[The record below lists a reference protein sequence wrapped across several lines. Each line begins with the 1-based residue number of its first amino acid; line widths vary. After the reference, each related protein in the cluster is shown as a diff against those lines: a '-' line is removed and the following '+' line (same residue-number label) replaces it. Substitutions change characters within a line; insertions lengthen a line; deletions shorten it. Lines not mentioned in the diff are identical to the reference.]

1 MAGYSNISTLAL
13 HKNLEETS
21 VLQGKNLR
29 VARPT
34 DQLDEVIRFYTEG
47 LGLQILY
54 RFENHEGFDGVMV
67 GIPGEPYHF
76 EFTYQ
81 QEHSVGRAPTQDH
94 LIIFYLP
101 NQQEWQSLI
110 DRMKVTRYEPVK
122 SYNPYWDKN
131 GVTFEDPDGYRVVLQ
146 NASWDV

>member
-1 MAGYSNISTLAL
+1 MLKSKIM
-13 HKNLEETS
+13 
-21 VLQGKNLR
+21 R

-34 DQLDEVIRFYTEG
+34 DRLEQVVRFYTDG

-67 GIPGEPYHF
+67 GISEEPYHF
-76 EFTYQ
+76 EFTQHRGYL
-81 QEHSVGRAPTQDH
+81 VGCAPTQDN
-94 LIIFYLP
+94 LIVFYLP
-101 NQQEWQSLI
+101 EQQEWQ
-110 DRMKVTRYEPVK
+110 RAVNQMKATGYEPVK

-146 NASWDV
+146 NASWGA

>member
-1 MAGYSNISTLAL
+1 M
-13 HKNLEETS
+13 
-21 VLQGKNLR
+21 LQDKIVR

-34 DQLDEVIRFYTEG
+34 DQLDQVVRFYTDG

-76 EFTYQ
+76 EFT
-81 QEHSVGRAPTQDH
+81 HHRGHLVGRAPTQDN
-94 LIIFYLP
+94 LIVFYLP
-101 NQQEWQSLI
+101 DQQEWQRAV
-110 DRMKVTRYEPVK
+110 DQMKAIGYESVK
-122 SYNPYWDKN
+122 SYNPYWDAS

-146 NASWDV
+146 NAAWGT